1 MTREERLTMADAATT
16 RAASCAREAEQA
28 ARSTDRRHQA
38 EPLAAAGSLWAEVAR
53 AHAAIAAA
61 LPATAGDTPEA

>member
-16 RAASCAREAEQA
+16 RATALARDAEEA
-28 ARSTDRRHQA
+28 ARGFHNRHKA
-38 EPLAAAGSLWAEVAR
+38 EPLASAGSLWADVAR

-61 LPATAGDTPEA
+61 LPETENTHG